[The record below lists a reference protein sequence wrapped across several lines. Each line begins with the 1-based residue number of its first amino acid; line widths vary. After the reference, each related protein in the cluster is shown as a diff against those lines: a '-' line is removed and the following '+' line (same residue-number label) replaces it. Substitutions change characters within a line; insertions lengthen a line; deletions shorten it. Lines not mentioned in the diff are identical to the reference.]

1 MFTGTTNKEIQMDHI
16 TRIEQQQ
23 VKINSDH
30 YIEMFALLSTIAVF
44 CDDPRYAHQA
54 EEMVRKIRW
63 SEGR

>member
-1 MFTGTTNKEIQMDHI
+1 MDHI
-16 TRIEQQQ
+16 TRIEQQP
-23 VKINSDH
+23 VKINTDH

-44 CDDPRYAHQA
+44 SDDGRYAKQA